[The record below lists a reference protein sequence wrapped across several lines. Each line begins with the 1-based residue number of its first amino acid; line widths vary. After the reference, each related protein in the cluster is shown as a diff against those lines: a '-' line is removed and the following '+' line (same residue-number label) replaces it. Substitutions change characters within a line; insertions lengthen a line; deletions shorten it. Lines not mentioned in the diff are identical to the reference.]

1 MATTKTQRPPGSA
14 KKKIASPTPVAPQ
27 KPVALT
33 VKVDAETYQRL
44 STLRGAQRRT
54 NQDILLDALEQY
66 LDRVDA

>member
-1 MATTKTQRPPGSA
+1 MATTKTGRHPVSVKA
-14 KKKIASPTPVAPQ
+14 KVVQSPTVDT

-33 VKVDAETYQRL
+33 VKVDAKTYLRL

-66 LDRVDA
+66 LDRVGA